1 MNRFNNIS
9 NSELSHLIDE
19 WIKNERDRAMLKRR
33 FIDGVGYERLAEEF
47 DLSAKQVYRIIIK
60 NTEYLYALSNEWVS
74 INCL

>member
-1 MNRFNNIS
+1 MNRFTNIS

-60 NTEYLYALSNEWVS
+60 NTEYLYDLCNEWVS

>member
-1 MNRFNNIS
+1 MNRFTNIS

-33 FIDGVGYERLAEEF
+33 FIDGIGYERLAEEF

-60 NTEYLYALSNEWVS
+60 NTENLYALCNEWVS

>member
-1 MNRFNNIS
+1 MNRFTNIS

>member
-33 FIDGVGYERLAEEF
+33 FIDGIGYERLAEEF
-47 DLSAKQVYRIIIK
+47 DLTVDRVKQIVYTDI
-60 NTEYLYALSNEWVS
+60 AL
-74 INCL
+74 IQQHI

>member
-1 MNRFNNIS
+1 MNRFTNIS

-33 FIDGVGYERLAEEF
+33 FIDGIGYERLAEEY

-60 NTEYLYALSNEWVS
+60 NTEYLYALCNEWVS
-74 INCL
+74 IKCL